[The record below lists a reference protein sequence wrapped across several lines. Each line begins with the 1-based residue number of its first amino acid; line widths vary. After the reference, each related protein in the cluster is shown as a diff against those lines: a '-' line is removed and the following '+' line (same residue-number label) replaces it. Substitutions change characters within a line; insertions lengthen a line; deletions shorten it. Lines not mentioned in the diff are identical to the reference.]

1 MSSSFVRRS
10 VCVAAALVLAASGV
24 VVGSITGPG
33 QILALPG
40 ASESTVVVVE
50 PTRVLDT
57 RYNIGLTGQVVAG
70 ASRELVVS
78 GVINTYVEA
87 TATTI
92 ARQVVPAGAT
102 GVLLNVTAV
111 SPTAAGFLSILPGTA
126 TGVPATAGLNFVA
139 GDVVANAITVALPTA
154 GANAGKI
161 SFYYGAQPA
170 GATMHVVADV
180 VGYTTNTGLIDLVNR
195 LTALET
201 TGVAGP
207 AGANGTNGTNG
218 TNGANGANGTN
229 GADGTDGVPVRR
241 YGRTIT
247 SLTTVDSADEVGE
260 DTSVTIGA
268 DGNPIIS
275 YYDYDDG
282 ALKVAACTNA
292 TCTAATITTVDSTAD
307 EVGEYTSVTVGAD
320 GNPIISYYDATTDDL
335 KVAACTNATCTAA
348 TISTVDSTGDVGE
361 YTSVTIGAD
370 GNPIISYHD
379 DAAGDLKVA
388 ACTNATCNPTV
399 SDATISIV
407 DSTGNVGEYTSVTI
421 GADGNPIISY
431 YDFTNGDLKV
441 AACTNATC
449 TAATISTVDS
459 AGRVGWF
466 TSVTIGADGN
476 PIISYYDTT
485 NRDLKVAACTNATCT
500 TATITTVDS
509 TDDVGRDTSV
519 TIGADGSPII
529 SYYDVTNN
537 DLKVAKLTRTSWT
550 PNTWES

>member
-40 ASESTVVVVE
+40 ASESTVVMVE
-50 PTRVLDT
+50 PTRIFDT

-70 ASRELVVS
+70 ASRKLVVS

-207 AGANGTNGTNG
+207 AGTNGA
-218 TNGANGANGTN
+218 NGANGANGTN

-260 DTSVTIGA
+260 
-268 DGNPIIS
+268 
-275 YYDYDDG
+275 
-282 ALKVAACTNA
+282 
-292 TCTAATITTVDSTAD
+292 
-307 EVGEYTSVTVGAD
+307 
-320 GNPIISYYDATTDDL
+320 
-335 KVAACTNATCTAA
+335 
-348 TISTVDSTGDVGE
+348 
-361 YTSVTIGAD
+361 
-370 GNPIISYHD
+370 
-379 DAAGDLKVA
+379 
-388 ACTNATCNPTV
+388 
-399 SDATISIV
+399 
-407 DSTGNVGEYTSVTI
+407 YTSVTI

-431 YDFTNGDLKV
+431 YDSTN
-441 AACTNATC
+441 
-449 TAATISTVDS
+449 TA
-459 AGRVGWF
+459 
-466 TSVTIGADGN
+466 
-476 PIISYYDTT
+476 
-485 NRDLKVAACTNATCT
+485 
-500 TATITTVDS
+500 
-509 TDDVGRDTSV
+509 
-519 TIGADGSPII
+519 
-529 SYYDVTNN
+529 
-537 DLKVAKLTRTSWT
+537 LKVAKLTRTSWT